1 MNGRH
6 FGARLHDYTLQ
17 GYRTI
22 ALENEVVRVE
32 VLVDKGSDIVA
43 FLHKPSDTDFMWRRE
58 IGLQPAG
65 LGAEP
70 RGADEFVFVD
80 QYEGGWQECLPNGG
94 ASVLYKGAR
103 LPFHG
108 ELLTRRFAVTVIEDR
123 PEVVSVR
130 LSVRALRMPL
140 LLEKT
145 LTLRSGRAVLEID
158 ERLTNLADEEL
169 DIMWG
174 HHPAFG
180 PPFLDDSCRIDVPAC
195 YATTERAERWPD
207 SRIAWAQP
215 FEWPGAPLVDGGT
228 RDLSVVPGM
237 ETRTADWV
245 RLYGFEEGWY
255 GITSGRRR
263 VGFGLRWD
271 AAHFRHLWY
280 WHVFGGM
287 SGYPWWGLNYD
298 CALEPWTSWPD
309 GGLDEA
315 IGNGSALKVQP
326 RGVIETKLLA
336 VAYAGMDRISGITP
350 EGDVLT

>member
-22 ALENEVVRVE
+22 ALENELLRVE
-32 VLVDKGSDIVA
+32 VLADKGTDIVA
-43 FLHKPSDTDFMWRRE
+43 FVHKPSDTDFMWRRE
-58 IGLQPAG
+58 VGLQPAG

-94 ASVLYKGAR
+94 ASVRYKGAQ

-108 ELLTRRFAVTVIEDR
+108 ELLTRPFAVDVIEDR

-130 LSVRALRMPL
+130 LSVRTLRMPL
-140 LLEKT
+140 VLEKT

-180 PPFLDDSCRIDVPAC
+180 PPFLDDSCRIDVPANGPNPGQTAC
-195 YATTERAERWPD
+195 SPGR
-207 SRIAWAQP
+207 SR
-215 FEWPGAPLVDGGT
+215 
-228 RDLSVVPGM
+228 S
-237 ETRTADWV
+237 
-245 RLYGFEEGWY
+245 
-255 GITSGRRR
+255 SGRGPRWSVAARGTLASSSTPRPARPIGSDCTGSRR
-263 VGFGLRWD
+263 AGTASR
-271 AAHFRHLWY
+271 A
-280 WHVFGGM
+280 
-287 SGYPWWGLNYD
+287 
-298 CALEPWTSWPD
+298 
-309 GGLDEA
+309 
-315 IGNGSALKVQP
+315 
-326 RGVIETKLLA
+326 A
-336 VAYAGMDRISGITP
+336 VAMSASGCAGTPRSSSISGTGTSSAGCRAIR
-350 EGDVLT
+350 GGV